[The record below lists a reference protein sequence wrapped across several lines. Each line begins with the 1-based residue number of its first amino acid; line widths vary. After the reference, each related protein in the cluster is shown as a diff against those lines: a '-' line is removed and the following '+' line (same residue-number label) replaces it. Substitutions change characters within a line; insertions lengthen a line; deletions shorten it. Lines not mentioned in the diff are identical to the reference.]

1 MKQLTFILSML
12 LLVACGSYN
21 KALKTKDMPEK
32 YAYAKGYY
40 DEQEYEKAIP
50 LFEELLTYY
59 KGTDSSEM
67 LYYYYCYSHY
77 GMGDF
82 ASASHH
88 FKNFTETFYNS
99 EKTEECYF
107 MHAKCEYKYS
117 MPYYLDQTATKNGIE
132 KLQLFINLFPNS
144 LRIPECNEYIDE
156 LRSKLKKKA
165 YENAYLYYKI
175 ADYQSAVAALK
186 LILIEYPD
194 LENEEEV
201 KYLIVKSSYLIAKN
215 SIASKQKERYEAV
228 LEEFKQINKASPFY
242 EEALVYNNKSLKV
255 IDSLSKIIIK

>member
-1 MKQLTFILSML
+1 MKQLLFLLSTL
-12 LLVACGSYN
+12 LIISCGSYN
-21 KALKTKDMPEK
+21 KALKTKDMPKK

-40 DEQEYEKAIP
+40 DDQEYEKAIP

-67 LYYYYCYSHY
+67 LYYYYCYAHY

-82 ASASHH
+82 SMASHH

-107 MHAKCEYKYS
+107 MYAKCEYKYS
-117 MPYYLDQTATKNGIE
+117 LPYYLDQTATENGIE

-144 LRIPECNEYIDE
+144 LRIPECNGYIDE
-156 LRSKLKKKA
+156 LRGKLKKKA

-175 ADYQSAVAALK
+175 QDYVAAVAAFK
-186 LILIEYPD
+186 IILDDYPD
-194 LENEEEV
+194 LENDDEV
-201 KYLIVKSSYLIAKN
+201 KFLIVKSSYLIAKN
-215 SIASKQKERYEAV
+215 SIAKKQKERYKTV
-228 LEEFKQINKASPFY
+228 LEEFKLINTDSPYY
-242 EEALVYNNKSLKV
+242 EEALAYHDKSVKA
-255 IDSLSKIIIK
+255 IDNLSKIIIK